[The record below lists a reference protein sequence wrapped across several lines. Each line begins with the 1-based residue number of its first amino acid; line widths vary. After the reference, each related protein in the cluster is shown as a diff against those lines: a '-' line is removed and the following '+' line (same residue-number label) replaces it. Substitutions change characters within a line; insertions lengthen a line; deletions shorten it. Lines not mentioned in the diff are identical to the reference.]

1 MFPKLKSVGMRLRAE
16 SFHRIRILMRI
27 ARVQLAGLMQVQKKW
42 SDVDCETNIKDEYD
56 GKGNTERIIAYG
68 KVHVMSFPAAE
79 WCTEYSKNGVRPG
92 EGFMPAREQ

>member
-1 MFPKLKSVGMRLRAE
+1 M
-16 SFHRIRILMRI
+16 
-27 ARVQLAGLMQVQKKW
+27 AGLMQVQKKW

-79 WCTEYSKNGVRPG
+79 
-92 EGFMPAREQ
+92 